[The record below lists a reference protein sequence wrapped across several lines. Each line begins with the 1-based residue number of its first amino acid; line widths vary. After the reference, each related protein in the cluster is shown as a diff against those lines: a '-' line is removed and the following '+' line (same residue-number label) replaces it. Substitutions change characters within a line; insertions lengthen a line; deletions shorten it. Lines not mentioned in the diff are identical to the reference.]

1 MAKRSLYQKGKRD
14 ANEPEILEFLRA
26 RNVRYTQL
34 APGDGADLI
43 VWISPMVLI
52 EIKNP
57 EQPPSKRRMTND
69 EYAACDYCTHN
80 HIPYFVIETMDEIS
94 VILDRHFEGL
104 A

>member
-43 VWISPMVLI
+43 VSIHPMEYW

-57 EQPPSKRRMTND
+57 AQPESARALTHC
-69 EYAACDYCTHN
+69 EYELLDYCTN
-80 HIPYFVIETMDEIS
+80 MHIPYVVVETVDDAAHRINQY
-94 VILDRHFEGL
+94 FERL
-104 A
+104 